1 MLGLGLH
8 ITGTQER
15 SLLGYLNFE
24 VAGYPV
30 GWVLFFWTLALWGP
44 VLAGSLAGWF
54 SSNARVADGWLAGWV
69 VGVSSL
75 GMHGVLTLGILLGLR
90 FVPLPYAVMEHYY
103 KLYILAAFGVPAV
116 AMALSAYL
124 CLRLS
129 RGVQ

>member
-1 MLGLGLH
+1 M
-8 ITGTQER
+8 
-15 SLLGYLNFE
+15 LGYLNFE

-44 VLAGSLAGWF
+44 VLAGSLAGRF

-69 VGVSSL
+69 VGVPSL
-75 GMHGVLTLGILLGLR
+75 GVHGVLTLGISLGLQ
-90 FVPLPYAVMEHYY
+90 FVPLPYAVTEHYY
-103 KLYILAAFGVPAV
+103 KLYILATFGVPAV

-129 RGVQ
+129 RRVQ